1 MKTYQSV
8 QEEIEYGLWCESL
21 DLLQSNQLNE
31 FSFSIPSSLKRY
43 YDFAKEIVE
52 KIGMNIKDMITIL
65 KDSRVFKF
73 FKMIKFSFSKLFDF
87 IKKGYKAYVDLHKA
101 LGQFMANTKV
111 AKWTTEKIAELDQ
124 FLQNHPK
131 TKRMAGFAVGALLVY
146 IWTQLISFV
155 GDIDFDFSQESLFNA
170 LLGKFTLTD
179 IFGGESG
186 VKLLTFVI
194 TGNFTS
200 FPWPGS
206 TSVLFIGSI
215 IYTLVKLYQIRGVTV
230 PNPNTLPKS

>member
-1 MKTYQSV
+1 MKTFQQFNETY
-8 QEEIEYGLWCESL
+8 EYELWCESL
-21 DLLQSNQLNE
+21 DLLSNNQLNE
-31 FSFSIPSSLKRY
+31 FKFSIPSKLRKY
-43 YDFAKEIVE
+43 YDFAKDIVE
-52 KIGMNIKDMITIL
+52 KIGMNIKDMMVIL

-73 FKMIKFSFSKLFDF
+73 FKTIKFSFKKLFDF

-101 LGQFMANTKV
+101 LGEYLANTKV
-111 AKWTTEKIAELDQ
+111 AKWTTEKIAELDA
-124 FLQNHPK
+124 FLQKHPK

-155 GDIDFDFSQESLFNA
+155 GDIDFDFSQEALFDA
-170 LLGKFTLTD
+170 LLGKFTLMD

-215 IYTLVKLYQIRGVTV
+215 IYTLVKLYQIRGVEV
-230 PNPNTLPKS
+230 PNPKTLPRS